1 MVKLRLIKNTT
12 DFSREGFTL
21 IELLTVMAIIGILS
35 VLAVSNYHAGN
46 RQVVLDLAA
55 NQFAQ
60 DLRRTQGWALAAHQI
75 SGVAYPGYGIY
86 AVKDSGSYLIY
97 VDNGTNGT
105 TVLPGNGK
113 YDFPLDKIEETIT
126 LDPDIKISSVSCVTA
141 GVPGVCTNNAASVD
155 YMVPDP
161 LTRINGGDIVSE
173 QDVVFQSKA
182 NSYLTRKV
190 VADKAGLVYVQ

>member
-1 MVKLRLIKNTT
+1 MAKLRLKHAINFPK
-12 DFSREGFTL
+12 EGFTL
-21 IELLTVMAIIGILS
+21 IELLTVLTIIGILS

-60 DLRRTQGWALAAHQI
+60 DLRRAQGWALAAHQI
-75 SGVAYPGYGIY
+75 NGVAYPGYGIY
-86 AVKDSGSYLIY
+86 AVKNSSSYLIFL
-97 VDNGTNGT
+97 DNGNNGG

-113 YDFPLDKIEETIT
+113 YDSLLDKVEETIN
-126 LDPDIKISSVSCVTA
+126 LDPDLTISSVSCVTA
-141 GVPGVCTNNAASVD
+141 GVPGACTNNAASVD

-161 LTRINGGDIVSE
+161 LTRINGGDSVTE
-173 QDVVFQSKA
+173 QDVTLQSKTT
-182 NSYLTRKV
+182 SLTRKV